1 MDQHKKMVCS
11 CVRRRAEC
19 MMAGT
24 AEWRAPVC
32 FAALCVAH
40 DMLLGRVAGA
50 HVEQVPCMQCTLCE
64 TDDSESELQSVHI
77 QPVDIACNGLG
88 MSSFFNHRKASSRSS
103 SPAEKGLR

>member
-1 MDQHKKMVCS
+1 MEQHKKCS
-11 CVRRRAEC
+11 CVRSRAEC
-19 MMAGT
+19 MMAGI
-24 AEWRAPVC
+24 AGWRAPVC
-32 FAALCVAH
+32 FAALCVAY

-77 QPVDIACNGLG
+77 QPVDIACDGLG
-88 MSSFFNHRKASSRSS
+88 MSSFSSRKASSRSS